1 LLTRLRNSTQEL
13 PCLNLHTSSAPWLSV
28 WSGRARR
35 LTHSWRMRSQ
45 VSAARRFEVAEATYR
60 AAVGDRSASR
70 GSWPHRRCWPA
81 RPDLGERWSSGLVA
95 TAEEDRLNVCCTTAA
110 VISRHPNKE
119 KSPDSEVGARL
130 GYACHGGS
138 PVTIRTVTDT
148 HFLLNRAVSEIRLV

>member
-1 LLTRLRNSTQEL
+1 MKHNVGRSSFKTVRAG
-13 PCLNLHTSSAPWLSV
+13 HTCGVGVPVPGPIAGAGLSGLILG
-28 WSGRARR
+28 SG
-35 LTHSWRMRSQ
+35 
-45 VSAARRFEVAEATYR
+45 
-60 AAVGDRSASR
+60 GSR
-70 GSWPHRRCWPA
+70 
-81 RPDLGERWSSGLVA
+81 LVA
-95 TAEEDRLNVCCTTAA
+95 TAAEDRLNVCCTTAA